1 LSLSVAVA
9 PAAEESVV
17 VVLVAV
23 EPVVPE
29 FALSVAPV
37 VVPAAVPGVVV
48 SALPGAG
55 AVVVDVVLVFES
67 VAVVLVVVAL
77 SFE

>member
-1 LSLSVAVA
+1 M
-9 PAAEESVV
+9 
-17 VVLVAV
+17 
-23 EPVVPE
+23 
-29 FALSVAPV
+29 APV
-37 VVPAAVPGVVV
+37 VVPAAVPGFVP

-55 AVVVDVVLVFES
+55 AVVVEVVLVFES